1 MSKGALRAVGD
12 DERPAGPKAE
22 IKSVLDAA
30 EHGTRMDELVQMR
43 LVIARAID
51 DPATS
56 ARDLAA
62 LIAGGPALGAQK
74 APPPIRDVPS
84 ATTRPV
90 PPRMERRACTGMDA
104 DVTLVD

>member
-12 DERPAGPKAE
+12 DERPAEPKAE

-62 LIAGGPALGAQK
+62 LSRRQIEISREVEALERQSSEEAE
-74 APPPIRDVPS
+74 DS
-84 ATTRPV
+84 A
-90 PPRMERRACTGMDA
+90 EAA
-104 DVTLVD
+104 DESFNEAAI